1 MSEQTEDTGARP
13 EAGGATIEDRDYVD
27 ILKAL
32 AGKVVT
38 IVNPESYEA
47 ATVGHTLT
55 TGFYRGKVLHV
66 GIDYIT
72 LATEFVHK
80 TTTKEKEPV
89 RQYLPIASIKRISLM
104 RTERLIH
111 L

>member
-1 MSEQTEDTGARP
+1 MTQESSQQTTTTAP
-13 EAGGATIEDRDYVD
+13 TTHPASFND
-27 ILKAL
+27 ILTGFL
-32 AGKVVT
+32 GKVVT

-55 TGFYRGKVLHV
+55 TGFYRAKVLHV
-66 GIDYIT
+66 GTDYIT

-89 RQYLPIASIKRISLM
+89 RQYLPISVIKRISLM

>member
-13 EAGGATIEDRDYVD
+13 EAGGGTIEDRDYVD

-47 ATVGHTLT
+47 APMGYRLKE
-55 TGFYRGKVLHV
+55 GFYRAKVTAVGRDYIAIITDFERKKTEKERVKQFIPLSRIKRVSLMKSDNVLH
-66 GIDYIT
+66 
-72 LATEFVHK
+72 L
-80 TTTKEKEPV
+80 
-89 RQYLPIASIKRISLM
+89 
-104 RTERLIH
+104 
-111 L
+111 

>member
-1 MSEQTEDTGARP
+1 MTDESQQSTTT
-13 EAGGATIEDRDYVD
+13 ATPATHPASFREVLEGFI
-27 ILKAL
+27 
-32 AGKVVT
+32 GKVITV
-38 IVNPESYEA
+38 VNPESYEA

-55 TGFYRGKVLHV
+55 TGFYRAKVLHI
-66 GIDYIT
+66 GSDYIT

-80 TTTKEKEPV
+80 ASSKDKEPV
-89 RQYLPIASIKRISLM
+89 RQYMPLSAIKRISLM

>member
-1 MSEQTEDTGARP
+1 MTQESSTTAATQAPQTQPASFKEVLTGF
-13 EAGGATIEDRDYVD
+13 
-27 ILKAL
+27 LN
-32 AGKVVT
+32 KVVT

-47 ATVGHTLT
+47 ATVGKTLT
-55 TGFYRGKVLHV
+55 TGFYRAKVLHV
-66 GIDYIT
+66 GTDYVT

-89 RQYLPIASIKRISLM
+89 RQYLPISAIKRISLM